1 MKDLMDYLLGDIIPN
16 MPDSWTREEAET
28 LTDDL
33 LLMGYTT
40 TVDEVYE
47 TVDELI
53 LQDTEDY
60 AYEQEI
66 P

>member
-53 LQDTEDY
+53 LQDTEDN
-60 AYEQEI
+60 AYE
-66 P
+66 